1 MAPAPENAEAI
12 VARLNVILAESDLEE
27 TSIKDVHKAL
37 EKEFEVS
44 IDQAFLREHVHAYLV
59 ASARA
64 RYTTSQKKK
73 KSLTPCSGNGACREQ
88 CLCECYTVD
97 DDEEYGHHEVWDEV
111 CTCGHRA
118 HQGENWED
126 EPGLYCPDISCGD
139 EACALVPCMACEEDA
154 PPWLM
159 DCHGGFCSPDCAM
172 EMDAACGPV
181 TRVREEGE
189 CPICLETRPLIAL
202 NACGHAF
209 CVRCRIKDTRAK
221 LARAR
226 EARGDG
232 NVFELSGDGTVLPND
247 VSVCALCR
255 RANPG
260 KIFAAFEELC
270 HAQHEYRVED
280 KARTKTP

>member
-44 IDQAFLREHVHAYLV
+44 IDQAFLREHVNGYLV
-59 ASARA
+59 ANARA
-64 RYTTSQKKK
+64 TTSRSQKKK
-73 KSLTPCSGNGACREQ
+73 SFPPCSGSGACRVQ
-88 CLCECYTVD
+88 CLCECYTID
-97 DDEEYGHHEVWDEV
+97 EDEEDEVWDEV

-139 EACALVPCMACEEDA
+139 EACALVPCMACEEEA

-159 DCHGGFCSPDCAM
+159 ECHGGFCSGNCAM
-172 EMDAACGPV
+172 EMDKACGPV
-181 TRVREEGE
+181 TRVHEEGE

-226 EARGDG
+226 ETIYDAGD
-232 NVFELSGDGTVLPND
+232 DGTVLPD
-247 VSVCALCR
+247 VVSVCALCR

-260 KIFAAFEELC
+260 KSFATFGELR

-280 KARTKTP
+280 KARPKTP